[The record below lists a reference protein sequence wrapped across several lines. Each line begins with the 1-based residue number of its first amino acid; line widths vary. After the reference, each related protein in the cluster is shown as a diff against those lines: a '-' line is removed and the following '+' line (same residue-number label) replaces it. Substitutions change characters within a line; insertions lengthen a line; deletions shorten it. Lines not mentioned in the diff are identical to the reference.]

1 MLSILFICSGNTCRS
16 PMAEAIAK
24 HWLNKTFGSNQIQV
38 SSAGTH
44 ANSNQAVS
52 PEAIIAL
59 AKHNISHEGKSQLLT
74 YELIKE
80 HDVIFT
86 MTQEHFNHTQ
96 AIMAKRSMS
105 KLPTLMM
112 LHPDLDLQDPLG
124 KGQQPYYELA
134 DEFMELIPSRLT
146 SFLSP

>member
-16 PMAEAIAK
+16 PMAEAVAK
-24 HWLNKTFGSNQIQV
+24 HWSKKTFNSNQIQI

-44 ANSNQAVS
+44 AKPNQATS

-59 AKHNISHEGKSQLLT
+59 AKHNISHVGKSQLLT

-80 HDVIFT
+80 QDFIFT
-86 MTQEHFNHTQ
+86 MTQEHLNHAQ
-96 AIMAKRSMS
+96 AIIAKNSMS

-124 KGQQPYYELA
+124 KGQQPYYELVN
-134 DEFMELIPSRLT
+134 EFMTLIPSRLT
-146 SFLSP
+146 SFLTP